1 MSSRTRFVVLLVST
15 PLVAFAIVGGLL
27 GRVSARQDSYQHL
40 RVFDDARS
48 LIMSNYVEQVQVDRV
63 MEGALRG
70 LADGLDADTA
80 WLTPDDVAVAER
92 RTPLG
97 EGETGVELTRQYYL
111 RVVAARDGSPAARA
125 GLRTGDYVRAIDGRP
140 TRDMSVFEGARRLR
154 GPVGSTVTLTVIRGN
169 AAEPHQVALVREP
182 APAPVVSSRV
192 AAPGVGY
199 VRIASFGAAVAAD
212 LRTQIADLER
222 AGVGALIIDV
232 RGTATGQAEAALDA
246 ARLFVGSGT
255 LVQREVRDR
264 APENLTAAGP
274 AAITLPVTLLT
285 TAGTSGVAEL
295 FVAALVDNKRAASV
309 GERTLGRAAEQKL
322 VKLPDGSGLWLTWA
336 RYLTPAGKAILGAG
350 LEPTET
356 VEEPDVEFGA
366 APPSTDPILERALAR
381 AALKNAA

>member
-1 MSSRTRFVVLLVST
+1 
-15 PLVAFAIVGGLL
+15 
-27 GRVSARQDSYQHL
+27 
-40 RVFDDARS
+40 
-48 LIMSNYVEQVQVDRV
+48 
-63 MEGALRG
+63 
-70 LADGLDADTA
+70 
-80 WLTPDDVAVAER
+80 
-92 RTPLG
+92 
-97 EGETGVELTRQYYL
+97 
-111 RVVAARDGSPAARA
+111 VAARDGSPAARA

-140 TRDMSVFEGARRLR
+140 TRDMSVFEGARRLQ
-154 GPVGSTVTLTVIRGN
+154 GPIGSTVTLTVIRGN
-169 AAEPHQVALVREP
+169 AAEPHRVPLVRER
-182 APAPVVSSRV
+182 APAPIVSSRV

-199 VRIASFGAAVAAD
+199 VRVAAFGPAVAAD
-212 LRTQIADLER
+212 LRKQIAELER
-222 AGVGALIIDV
+222 GGAGALIIDV
-232 RGTATGQAEAALDA
+232 RGTATGQAEAALNA

-264 APENLTAAGP
+264 APENLTAPGP

-295 FVAALVDNKRAASV
+295 FVAALVDNKRAESV

-366 APPSTDPILERALAR
+366 AAPSTDPILEKALAR
-381 AALKNAA
+381 AALKKAA